1 MRTSGLLRWLGLLG
15 LDQIR
20 CSSCLRP
27 FSPAEAGEDARSPL
41 ALCGSCRSL
50 LAPYTGERCPQ
61 CGFPFPGREAG
72 AAGRGRGGVRCGTC
86 LNDPPPWRA
95 VAYHGLYRGALR
107 DCILRFKFGG
117 ELALARPLAAML
129 AEAAACLPA
138 PDAMV
143 AMPQHPAHLRRR
155 GFNQAHELARALQAI
170 TGIPLRKDILV
181 RRHDDIPQA
190 TLNARLRASNV
201 RDAFAVDAPA
211 GGLRLW
217 LIDDV
222 MTTGNTLRSATRTL
236 LQGGAAEV
244 CVLAVARTPRALP

>member
-1 MRTSGLLRWLGLLG
+1 MRAPGLLRWLGLLG

-27 FSPAEAGEDARSPL
+27 FSPSEVGEYVPGPL
-41 ALCGSCRSL
+41 SLCGPCRSL
-50 LAPYTGERCPQ
+50 LAPYTGARCPQ
-61 CGFPFPGREAG
+61 CGLPFPGREAG
-72 AAGRGRGGVRCGTC
+72 AAPLRGGSVRCGTC

-95 VAYHGLYRGALR
+95 MAYYGLYRGALR
-107 DCILRFKFGG
+107 DSILRFKFGG
-117 ELALARPLAAML
+117 ELAFAHTLAAML

-155 GFNQAHELARALQAI
+155 GFNQAHELARALHAT
-170 TGIPLRKDILV
+170 TGIPVRNDILV
-181 RRHDDIPQA
+181 RRHDGIPQA
-190 TLNARLRASNV
+190 SLNARLRASNV

-244 CVLAVARTPRALP
+244 CVLAVARTPRVAA